1 MTSFLRMGVAGISV
15 ILLQACSH
23 DMSDLERYVAEV
35 KGRTSTAIDPMPQM
49 KPYEAFTYVPGDRR
63 DPFIQVDVEAKEA
76 AAAAGAGGASTPGLR
91 PDLNRNKEPL
101 EEFPIDALRMVGT
114 ITTPAGVFALIRA
127 PDNVVHRVTLK
138 DHMGQ
143 SYGEIVAITETEV
156 SLLEIV
162 PDGFGGWTQRQ
173 ASIALAQ

>member
-1 MTSFLRMGVAGISV
+1 MKPYFRMAALLASALFLQG
-15 ILLQACSH
+15 CSD

-35 KGRTSTAIDPMPQM
+35 KGRKSNSIDPIPQM
-49 KPYEAFTYVPGDRR
+49 KPYEAFTYVAGERR
-63 DPFIQVDVEAKEA
+63 DPFIQVDIETKEA
-76 AAAAGAGGASTPGLR
+76 AAAAGAPGPR

-114 ITTPAGVFALIRA
+114 IVTPKGVFALIKA

-143 SYGEIVAITETEV
+143 SFGEIVAITDSEV
-156 SLLEIV
+156 SLIELV